1 VTPTDGQ
8 PLARFSVLDLTTVRS
23 GPAAWGPHK
32 VLALLV
38 HLARTPA
45 IVERAAPMTGE
56 HTHEVLATL
65 GYDAATLDALVA
77 EGVIEQH
84 KGETK

>member
-1 VTPTDGQ
+1 MTPTGGW

-23 GPAAWGPHK
+23 GPAAWGPHE
-32 VLALLV
+32 VLALPV
-38 HLARTPA
+38 HLSRTRA
-45 IVERAAPMTGE
+45 VVERAAPMTGE
-56 HTHEVLATL
+56 HTREDFATL
-65 GYDAATLDALVA
+65 GYDAATLDALAA